1 MATNTFRALV
11 LEQQDRTTLS
21 SIRQVSTDELPAGDV
36 LVRVAYS
43 SLNFKDGLAITGR
56 GKIVRNFPMVP
67 GIDLAGVVE
76 ESSSPAYKPGD
87 QVVLTGWGVGESH
100 WGGYAELARLRSEW
114 LIPLPKGLDMRQAM
128 AIGTAGFTAMLSV
141 IALENHG
148 LRPGGR
154 PVLVTGATG
163 GVGSV
168 AVALLAKLGYQVVA
182 STGKA
187 SEHDYLRSLGAAEI
201 IDRLTPSGRPLES
214 ERWGGAVD
222 TVGGATLAALLPAL
236 AYNTSV
242 AASGNAGG
250 FDLPTTVLPFILRGV
265 NLLGISSVNVPYE
278 PRVAA
283 WERLATDLPLDLLE
297 SMIRIASLDEMPELA
312 QAICDGKV
320 RGRVVVDLSR

>member
-1 MATNTFRALV
+1 
-11 LEQQDRTTLS
+11 
-21 SIRQVSTDELPAGDV
+21 
-36 LVRVAYS
+36 
-43 SLNFKDGLAITGR
+43 
-56 GKIVRNFPMVP
+56 
-67 GIDLAGVVE
+67 
-76 ESSSPAYKPGD
+76 
-87 QVVLTGWGVGESH
+87 
-100 WGGYAELARLRSEW
+100 
-114 LIPLPKGLDMRQAM
+114 KGLDMRQAM

-168 AVALLAKLGYQVVA
+168 AVALLAKLGYHVVA

-201 IDRLTPSGRPLES
+201 IDRLPPSGRPLES

-236 AYNTSV
+236 AYNASV

-265 NLLGISSVNVPYE
+265 NLLGISS
-278 PRVAA
+278 
-283 WERLATDLPLDLLE
+283 
-297 SMIRIASLDEMPELA
+297 
-312 QAICDGKV
+312 
-320 RGRVVVDLSR
+320 